1 LKKINLIFLTLKD
14 RISLLSLIQ
23 TKNDEIFDK
32 ENYTHLMYKISKN
45 LYSLPLDSKEFSSGK
60 IDANS
65 ADASESLSDELFMWS
80 ILTFSGRIGDTE
92 LLYHYWSLTS
102 KPISCALAAMVV
114 YERFLE
120 FFFVSDQ
127 LKDLINE
134 QKMY

>member
-1 LKKINLIFLTLKD
+1 
-14 RISLLSLIQ
+14 
-23 TKNDEIFDK
+23 
-32 ENYTHLMYKISKN
+32 MYKISKN